1 MKWLWTGAVL
11 LCAGFLSS
19 VGLLRAAPDLVITD
33 VWPDNGIIRY
43 QIQNIGDIY
52 SPSGHDTVLT
62 IDGLYAMTD
71 WNLPTLKPGE
81 RADRY
86 FDKFTWQCDQSVD
99 DIVVTADADHD
110 VKEDDENNNVRVERW
125 NCDQEPP
132 VILEGPTVSDIQTDS
147 VKITWQTDELAR
159 GVVRYGRL
167 AGVYENTVTETK
179 AEKDHE
185 IHLSGLSAGT
195 TYHFITISVD
205 TGSNQ
210 TTTNSM
216 WFTTDVKSDGQ
227 PPSLKKAKQA
237 STEAPFRFSAE
248 AYDSSG
254 VDYMRF
260 YMDGRL
266 IETDYAAP
274 FECRLYPHELGL
286 SPAEFFATHEIM
298 AEAHDSGGLSI
309 SMGNQVAFMDRC
321 FPAEFECEF
330 PYDGYRILIPGA
342 TVPAEESPL
351 WVRVFGSATPWRE
364 VVRFGEV
371 FEMGDPLDKIELYIN
386 DVLMHTEYNTN
397 EMIHPT
403 PITGWPRGE
412 YRVKATAYTSDCIPV
427 SIIRRVII
435 ANPTPEL
442 RLSSRTVTR
451 NGTRFTIELEFYNA
465 GSADAEVRRVI
476 DNLTGFQ
483 VVPSADG
490 SYGRTYNITSRKTTV
505 QWDWPDGEIIPP
517 GRELMISYEAIPVLY
532 QGFDSYCAGEDA
544 VRFDWGDTSGHGNET
559 RTVMPYSGRTF
570 RDEVY
575 EAFRESDYL
584 MITSCANL
592 RKHDN
597 AGRVRA
603 LLRKMTELAK
613 ARNAVFGFF
622 ESNVLMSTP
631 FDKDD
636 MIATG
641 SLFGSPDSGE
651 IYIADEE
658 NDCIHCYDATE
669 EIKLN
674 DGDDCLIEHEGL
686 AVNDRLAVANFI
698 GSGGGVSH
706 PPHEILVISGSPTAP
721 GEESILY
728 KYKPDYNRFDHW
740 HIDTDFEAGDPIA
753 AGNVY
758 YNATFTEDELMIA
771 KSDGRIQ
778 IYSDSLS
785 EMEEF
790 SSVYV
795 PGDLLAAG
803 NVIDDFY
810 AEIIVGDVSSN
821 RLYFY
826 DHEGNV
832 LRFYTLPHGR
842 DLATNDQIVVGDVSY
857 DDRCE
862 ILVVDDSEDRVYRY
876 RYHEEMGAFMT
887 GGDFAMAYHPDDAVL
902 LGNPMGLEKSQFIY
916 ACGERRS
923 GRIQGDLEIGPF
935 SESSVSPGDRH
946 TLDSLLECDGAWAT
960 KLCPGWCD
968 GGYLLFVGETRIIPA
983 FSAKYGDVGKG
994 DKIIEYTD
1002 NFYANTAGHEKQPE
1016 LCVGRIIGNK
1026 VDDMIVPIE
1035 TTLGILNGTRDFN
1048 QSHALIVS
1056 GEPRGPSGDATT
1068 INFNN
1073 ERNRIERRIDDN
1085 WSHTTELDE
1094 PGESTWVSNMVGKD
1108 VIHLA
1113 AHGWENG
1120 IDRLHD
1126 TTVRDSWDPGAG
1138 APLVYA
1144 NSCLTGR
1151 YPPTKCLGERFLFK
1165 GASAY
1170 IGATEVSYS
1179 PYNRYLAEGF
1189 WERFDVGYTAGRA
1202 LKEAKRNRMGD
1213 DSYGKYNSAI
1223 YHLYGDPKLEPVLAA
1238 PSEMQ
1243 TAVPP
1248 PAEDLQGPLSSIHV
1262 TIPMYDVLH
1271 SEGDSLEDV
1280 SIPGG
1285 TMLMIPDKPL
1295 VPAYDVS
1302 IRFPAGYRV
1311 QNVELLK
1318 KEGLHEDTL
1327 SLPVVTPAE
1336 TGPSAPP
1343 PASAAVEGWWPE
1355 EEFEWSTI
1363 QEPGKETTL
1372 VIHVYPFRTNPN
1384 TTHVQ
1389 FYQSFDFAIDYIQT
1403 DVTIRKLQTTQ
1414 TMYRLGE
1421 SVRWDLLLQNSGKK
1435 AVDLLVETAI
1445 HTPDD
1450 GVLTGLPI
1458 RRLHNVEGL
1467 ATLEQ
1472 SWDSTGCDP
1481 NSLTLEVVVRSLSG
1495 AVLDQDAAVFSLGQT
1510 DIDMG
1515 GLNVTPRC
1523 FSVQESVTIKCKFQN
1538 MGDQPVSGTL
1548 AVEILDMEETVL
1560 ESFEEE
1566 FEDLDPDQTLI
1577 PSFGWK
1583 ATQPRGACQIKA
1595 YVLYDGKMSEVASW
1609 PSPSLQADG
1618 DLNDDGRI
1626 GLEDFAIVA
1635 RCWLTDDAAADIAPD
1650 GGDCLVD
1657 WQDLSVLLRN
1667 WTAVL
1672 E

>member
-1 MKWLWTGAVL
+1 MKWYRFRVVFLCAVL
-11 LCAGFLSS
+11 SLLSC
-19 VGLLRAAPDLVITD
+19 VLRGGPDLIITD
-33 VWPDNGIIRY
+33 VWPDNGVIRY
-43 QIQNIGDIY
+43 QIQNIGDVY

-86 FDKFTWQCDQSVD
+86 FDKYTWHCGQSVD

-110 VKEDDENNNVRVERW
+110 VKEDDENNNVRTERW

-132 VILEGPTVSDIQTDS
+132 VILSGPTVSDITTNT

-159 GVVRYGRL
+159 GVVRYGRF
-167 AGVYENTVTETK
+167 AGVYEDTVTETK
-179 AEKDHE
+179 VEKDHE

-210 TTTNSM
+210 TTTDSM

-227 PPSLKKAKQA
+227 PPSVSKAKAA
-237 STEAPFRFSAE
+237 SSEAPFRFIAD
-248 AYDSSG
+248 AIDSSG
-254 VDYMRF
+254 VDYLRF

-266 IETDYAAP
+266 IETDYSAP
-274 FECRLYPHELGL
+274 FECRLYPNELGL
-286 SPAEFFATHEIM
+286 SPEEFFDTHEIT
-298 AEAHDSGGLSI
+298 AEATDSGGLSI
-309 SMGNQVAFMDRC
+309 SQATQVAFLSPC
-321 FPAEFECEF
+321 WPAVFECEF
-330 PYDGYRILIPGA
+330 PYNGYKILIPGSTA
-342 TVPAEESPL
+342 PADQFPL
-351 WVRVFGSATPWRE
+351 WIRVNASASPWRE
-364 VVRFGEV
+364 VVRFGELI
-371 FEMGDPLDKIELYIN
+371 EIGEPLDKIELYVN
-386 DVLMHTEYNTN
+386 DVLFHTEYDTT
-397 EMIHPT
+397 ELRHP
-403 PITGWPRGE
+403 IDIVGWPLGE
-412 YRVKATAYTSDCIPV
+412 YRVKVTGYTSDCIPV
-427 SIIRRVII
+427 SAIRTVYI

-442 RLSSRTVTR
+442 RLCSRTITR
-451 NGTRFTIELEFYNA
+451 DGTRFTVELEFYNA
-465 GSADAEVRRVI
+465 GSADAELRRVI
-476 DNLTGFQ
+476 DNVTGFQ

-490 SYGRTYNITSRKTTV
+490 SYGRIYDINSRKTTV
-505 QWDWPDGEIIPP
+505 RWDWPDGEIIQPQH
-517 GRELMISYEAIPVLY
+517 ELTISYEMIPVLY

-559 RTVMPYSGRTF
+559 RTDMPHSGRTF

-575 EAFRESDYL
+575 AAFRESDYL
-584 MITSCANL
+584 MITSPANL

-597 AGRVRA
+597 AGRVRS

-631 FDKDD
+631 FDKND
-636 MIATG
+636 MIAAG
-641 SLFGSPDSGE
+641 SIFGSPDSGE
-651 IYIADEE
+651 IYLADEE
-658 NDCIHCYDATE
+658 NDRIHCYDATE
-669 EIKLN
+669 ERKLN

-686 AVNDRLAVANFI
+686 DVNDRLLVANFI

-706 PPHEILVISGSPTAP
+706 RPHEILVMSGSPSAP

-728 KYKPDYNRFDHW
+728 KYKPDLNRFDHW
-740 HIDTDFEAGDPIA
+740 HIDTDFEAGDPVA

-771 KSDGRIQ
+771 KPDGRIL

-803 NVIDDFY
+803 DVIDDFY

-821 RLYFY
+821 RLYIY

-832 LRFYTLPHGR
+832 LRFYTLPHSR
-842 DLATNDQIVVGDVSY
+842 DLATNDQLVIGDVSY

-862 ILVVDDSEDRVYRY
+862 ILVVDDSEERVYRY
-876 RYHEEMGAFMT
+876 RYYEDMGAFMT
-887 GGDFAMAYHPDDAVL
+887 GGDFAMANHPDDKVL
-902 LGNPMGLEKSQFIY
+902 LGNPMGLAKNQFIY
-916 ACGERRS
+916 ACGERRD
-923 GRIQGDLEIGPF
+923 GRMRGDLEIGPF

-968 GGYLLFVGETRIIPA
+968 GGYLLIVGETRIIPA

-1002 NFYANTAGHEKQPE
+1002 NFYANTAGHEKKPE
-1016 LCVGRIIGNK
+1016 LCIGRIIGND
-1026 VDDMIVPIE
+1026 VDAMLKPLE
-1035 TTLGILNGTRDFN
+1035 TTLRILNGTRDFN

-1056 GEPRGPSGDATT
+1056 GQPRGASGEATT
-1068 INFNN
+1068 INFNK
-1073 ERNRIERRIDDN
+1073 ERNHIERRIDDN

-1094 PGESTWVSNMVGKD
+1094 PSESNWISNMVGKD

-1120 IDRLHD
+1120 MDVLRD

-1151 YPPTKCLGERFLFK
+1151 YPPTKCLGERFLYK

-1179 PYNRYLAEGF
+1179 PYNRCLAEGF
-1189 WERFDVGYTAGRA
+1189 WDRFDIGYTAGEA
-1202 LKEAKRNRMGD
+1202 LKNAKRNRMGD
-1213 DSYGKYNSAI
+1213 KSYGKYNSAI
-1223 YHLYGDPKLEPVLAA
+1223 YHLYGDPKLEPVIAA
-1238 PSEMQ
+1238 PSEKQ

-1248 PAEDLQGPLSSIHV
+1248 PAEDLQGPLSSVHV
-1262 TIPMYDVLH
+1262 TVPMYEVVYTQDDPLP
-1271 SEGDSLEDV
+1271 DV

-1285 TMLMIPDKPL
+1285 TMLMVPDKPL
-1295 VPAYDVS
+1295 VPGFDVY

-1311 QNVELLK
+1311 QNVELVEK
-1318 KEGLHEDTL
+1318 GGLLEDTL

-1336 TGPSAPP
+1336 TGTTSPP
-1343 PASAAVEGWWPE
+1343 PASPATEGWWPE
-1355 EEFEWSTI
+1355 EEFGWSSI
-1363 QEPGKETTL
+1363 EEPGDETTL
-1372 VIHVYPFRTNPN
+1372 VIHVYPFHTNPS
-1384 TTHVQ
+1384 TTHVR
-1389 FYQSFDFAIDYIQT
+1389 FYQSFDFDIDYIQT
-1403 DVTIRKLQTTQ
+1403 DVAIRNLQTTQ

-1421 SVRWDLLLQNSGKK
+1421 TVRWDLLLQNSGKK
-1435 AVDLLVETAI
+1435 PVDLLVETAI

-1450 GVLTGLPI
+1450 EVLTGLPI
-1458 RRLHNVEGL
+1458 RRLHDVEGL

-1472 SWDSTGCDP
+1472 SWDSTGYDP
-1481 NSLTLEVVVRSLSG
+1481 NSLTLEVLIRNMSG
-1495 AVLDQDAAVFSLGQT
+1495 AILDQEATVFSLGQT
-1510 DIDMG
+1510 DIRMG
-1515 GLNVTPRC
+1515 GINVSPRC
-1523 FSVQESVTIKCKFQN
+1523 FSVQESVTIKSKFQN

-1548 AVEILDMEETVL
+1548 MVEVLDMEEAVL

-1566 FEDLDPDQTLI
+1566 FEDLEPDDTLI
-1577 PSFGWK
+1577 PAFKWD
-1583 ATQPRGACQIKA
+1583 ATQPRGACRIKA
-1595 YVLYDGKMSEVASW
+1595 YVLYDGKMSEIASW
-1609 PSPSLQADG
+1609 PSPSLRADG

-1626 GLEDFAIVA
+1626 GLEDFAVVA
-1635 RCWLTDDAAADIAPD
+1635 ECWLTDDTTADIAPD
-1650 GGDCLVD
+1650 GGDCRVD
-1657 WQDLSVLLRN
+1657 WQDLSVLLDD
-1667 WTAVL
+1667 WTSVL